1 MPFKGIFFW
10 FAFLVALPVCAQ
22 KVVPDSLQVPKA
34 KSGLLDSSKVNGFI
48 PNKPDFKGK
57 ISGIDSAKVKGII
70 PNKPDFKGKIS
81 GIDSSKVKGIIP
93 SKAELKSK
101 VPVIDSA
108 KVKSAVKGLVPTL
121 PKVNR
126 ETFKSKWQA
135 SKKSNWERLKSKAIR
150 IEKGEITASS
160 QSGERVGE
168 FPGDVPIDFSA
179 IQGRLSVDLG
189 GLPFQVSG
197 LLTTQNNTLRQSM
210 NYFTVSFDG
219 TRFQQQQKALR
230 EKAKKQLADTLNSS
244 KKLPISANLKD
255 INLAKGKEKLNQKA
269 QEELEKG
276 KNKNQL
282 PKDLPSLKDTDQ
294 YKPKDLLNGKISLPD
309 SLKQKGGIP
318 KNWNDINANK
328 DLANKLQVPDSLTD
342 QLKSPDLGSYKNKLG
357 NKASDS
363 LGNYSNTDSTK
374 NKKGNSWLNRTLQ
387 KADSIK
393 GKSVWKW
400 DKLSKQTDSLTT
412 KKGLESISANQH
424 LSIATGFNP
433 WLSKIPN

>member
-1 MPFKGIFFW
+1 MPLKGIFFW

-22 KVVPDSLQVPKA
+22 NVVPDSLQVPKA
-34 KSGLLDSSKVNGFI
+34 KIGLLDSSKVKGVI

-57 ISGIDSAKVKGII
+57 ITGIDSSKVKGII
-70 PNKPDFKGKIS
+70 PNKLDIKGKIS
-81 GIDSSKVKGIIP
+81 GIDSSKVNDIIP

-101 VPVIDSA
+101 VPIIDSA
-108 KVKSAVKGLVPTL
+108 KVKSAVKGMTPTL
-121 PKVNR
+121 PKVNK

-135 SKKSNWERLKSKAIR
+135 SKKSNWERLKSKAIK

-197 LLTTQNNTLRQSM
+197 VLTTQNNTLRQSM

-244 KKLPISANLKD
+244 KKLPIPANLKD
-255 INLAKGKEKLNQKA
+255 VNLAKGKEELNQKA

-276 KNKNQL
+276 KQ
-282 PKDLPSLKDTDQ
+282 ST
-294 YKPKDLLNGKISLPD
+294 
-309 SLKQKGGIP
+309 
-318 KNWNDINANK
+318 
-328 DLANKLQVPDSLTD
+328 
-342 QLKSPDLGSYKNKLG
+342 SP
-357 NKASDS
+357 
-363 LGNYSNTDSTK
+363 
-374 NKKGNSWLNRTLQ
+374 TLQ
-387 KADSIK
+387 SSPLKR
-393 GKSVWKW
+393 
-400 DKLSKQTDSLTT
+400 
-412 KKGLESISANQH
+412 EC
-424 LSIATGFNP
+424 
-433 WLSKIPN
+433 

>member
-1 MPFKGIFFW
+1 MPLKGIFFW

-22 KVVPDSLQVPKA
+22 KVVSDSLQVPKA
-34 KSGLLDSSKVNGFI
+34 KGGL
-48 PNKPDFKGK
+48 
-57 ISGIDSAKVKGII
+57 IDSYKVKGII
-70 PNKPDFKGKIS
+70 PNKPDFKGNIS
-81 GIDSSKVKGIIP
+81 GIDSTKVKGIIP

-101 VPVIDSA
+101 LPMIDSA
-108 KVKSAVKGLVPTL
+108 KVKSAVKGLAPTF

-126 ETFKSKWQA
+126 ETFKNRWQA
-135 SKKSNWERLKSKAIR
+135 NKKSNWERLKSKAIK

-230 EKAKKQLADTLNSS
+230 EKAKKQLTDTLNSS
-244 KKLPISANLKD
+244 KKLPIPANLKD

-276 KNKNQL
+276 KGKNQL
-282 PKDLPSLKDTDQ
+282 QKDLPSLKDADQ
-294 YKPKDLLNGKISLPD
+294 YKPKDLLNGKIALPD

-318 KNWNDINANK
+318 KNWNDMKANK

-342 QLKSPDLGSYKNKLG
+342 RLKSPDLDNYKNKLG
-357 NKASDS
+357 NSARDS
-363 LGNYSNTDSTK
+363 LGNYSSSDSTK

-393 GKSVWKW
+393 GKSAGKW
-400 DKLSKQTDSLTT
+400 DQLSKQTDSLNT